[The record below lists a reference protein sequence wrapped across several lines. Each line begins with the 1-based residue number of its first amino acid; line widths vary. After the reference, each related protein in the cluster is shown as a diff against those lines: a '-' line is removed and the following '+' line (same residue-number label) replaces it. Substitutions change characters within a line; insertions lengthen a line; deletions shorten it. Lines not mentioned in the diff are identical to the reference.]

1 VVEVAEKCCLLQSF
15 FGSHRKNSAS
25 RPVSIQ
31 FSPTSR
37 DEDERRQIGENRGK
51 KGNHDAISYY
61 PWDWYVYLPTNL
73 PLKNS
78 TIHGIGKISSGKP
91 RGKKETR

>member
-1 VVEVAEKCCLLQSF
+1 M
-15 FGSHRKNSAS
+15 
-25 RPVSIQ
+25 SIQ

-73 PLKNS
+73 PLKTQPFMESVKYHRGNPGEKRKPDDE
-78 TIHGIGKISSGKP
+78 IHFKNHWTGPPFG
-91 RGKKETR
+91 EL